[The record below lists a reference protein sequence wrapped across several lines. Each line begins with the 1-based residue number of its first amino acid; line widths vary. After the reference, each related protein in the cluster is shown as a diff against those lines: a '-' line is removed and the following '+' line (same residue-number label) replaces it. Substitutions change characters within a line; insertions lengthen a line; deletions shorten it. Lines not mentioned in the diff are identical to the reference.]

1 MASLR
6 SNSTQNEQRSDDLLV
21 YLDISKGSRA
31 VETSAISDSPLSGEY
46 AGDMTPDT
54 LLIELGVDID
64 SISDVDQG
72 LLCDDYDEGYF
83 AAVNGN

>member
-1 MASLR
+1 MHYSDSEFDELCHS
-6 SNSTQNEQRSDDLLV
+6 SNEFGYEMGR
-21 YLDISKGSRA
+21 RA
-31 VETSAISDSPLSGEY
+31 IETGAVSDSPLSGEY

-64 SISDVDQG
+64 NLSDVEQSI
-72 LLCDDYDEGYF
+72 LCDDYEEGYF